1 MDKTKLNEALGLLL
15 SELPWIEGIEDDNS
29 YPEALTALAELS
41 DDEATPGLLLK
52 IMANCIAEYESSRIP
67 DMLYGPD
74 GVFSHGT
81 DALVILMRHRKIKGK
96 ELAEALEL
104 SPALMSSILTGK
116 RALTIQH
123 ICKLA
128 DFFGV
133 SRSVFL

>member
-1 MDKTKLNEALGLLL
+1 MDKTKMNEALDLLL
-15 SELPWIEGIEDDNS
+15 SELPWLDGIKDDNG
-29 YPEALTALAELS
+29 YQEALAALAELS
-41 DDEATPGLLLK
+41 EDEKTPGLLLK
-52 IMANCIAEYESSRIP
+52 IMATCIAEYESSRIP
-67 DMLYGPD
+67 DLLCGPD

-81 DALVILMRHRKIKGK
+81 DALVTLMRHRKIKGK
-96 ELAEALEL
+96 ELAEDLEL

-116 RALTIQH
+116 RALTIPH